1 MKKNI
6 ITAIFLG
13 ASMLAFSA
21 SAQTPQNSN
30 SCAKCPETSVC
41 PAGKADGKSV
51 VPPGGVLPN
60 FHPFIG
66 TTITPEQ
73 QAKIEQLNKQRA
85 EKRAATKG
93 QCPKSRQACD
103 SARRADKVEYLHQVR
118 DIIGPDQYVI
128 FLENIAVSQP
138 QGKGLNPGCCGSDK
152 AKITKGDRSKHHGDM
167 KRDGSRHGSAR
178 HDKK

>member
-6 ITAIFLG
+6 FTAIFLG

-21 SAQTPQNSN
+21 SAQTPQNGN
-30 SCAKCPETSVC
+30 SCAKCPETTVC

-85 EKRAATKG
+85 EKRAAAKN
-93 QCPKSRQACD
+93 QCQASRQACD
-103 SARRADKVEYLHQVR
+103 SARRADKIEYLHQVR

-128 FLENIAVSQP
+128 FLENIAVAQP
-138 QGKGLNPGCCGSDK
+138 QGRGMAPAACHDK
-152 AKITKGDRSKHHGDM
+152 SKITKGDRSRHHGGM
-167 KRDGSRHGSAR
+167 KGYAPRHNNSGS
-178 HDKK
+178 DKK

>member
-6 ITAIFLG
+6 FTAIFLG

-21 SAQTPQNSN
+21 SAQTPQNGN
-30 SCAKCPETSVC
+30 SCAKCPETTVC

-73 QAKIEQLNKQRA
+73 KAKIEQLNKQHA
-85 EKRAATKG
+85 EKRAAAKN
-93 QCPKSRQACD
+93 QCQASRQACD
-103 SARRADKVEYLHQVR
+103 SARRADKIEYLHQVR

-128 FLENIAVSQP
+128 FLENIAVAQP
-138 QGKGLNPGCCGSDK
+138 QGRGMAPAACHDK
-152 AKITKGDRSKHHGDM
+152 SKITKGDRSRHHGGM
-167 KRDGSRHGSAR
+167 KGDVPRRNNGGS
-178 HDKK
+178 DKK